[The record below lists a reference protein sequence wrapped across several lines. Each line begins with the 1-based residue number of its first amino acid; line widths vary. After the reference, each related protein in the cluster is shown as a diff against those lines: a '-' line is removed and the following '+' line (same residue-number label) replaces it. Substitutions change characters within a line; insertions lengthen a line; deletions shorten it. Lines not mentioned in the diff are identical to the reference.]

1 MTRRRKK
8 KDEPPI
14 PLVDYEWPPYGY
26 RMADGIVV
34 LDWDEQQTIKA
45 IIWLRRRGMAATQM
59 ARSLTKLGHK
69 PRAKAWTTPD
79 IETIL
84 RRL

>member
-8 KDEPPI
+8 KKDKPVV
-14 PLVDYEWPPYGY
+14 LVDYEWPPYGY
-26 RMADGIVV
+26 RMCDGIAV

-45 IIWLRRRGMAATQM
+45 ILWLRNRGMDATQM

-69 PRAKAWTTPD
+69 PRACCAPQEATP
-79 IETIL
+79 
-84 RRL
+84 